1 MTWGRFRRGC
11 LQRSGSGG
19 PIALDPVEA
28 GETAAHDLAP
38 DCYFSSFKT
47 ARNCFIA
54 GERTLFFL

>member
-1 MTWGRFRRGC
+1 MTWGRFRRAACNG
-11 LQRSGSGG
+11 SGSGG
-19 PIALDPVEA
+19 PVALDPVEA
-28 GETAAHDLAP
+28 GETAAYDLDP